1 MDEAAAVESSDPFR
15 LDGQVA
21 AVTGAASGI
30 GRAIA
35 EVLAGAGA
43 RVVLGDLDAVGAE
56 GAAEGIRERGGDAI
70 GLGVDIAKSEEVDA
84 LIDAAVADGKR
95 LDVMCNVAGIPSDGP
110 LDELTESEFDRVVGI
125 NVKGTLFG
133 CQAAV
138 RAMSAGG
145 GGSII
150 NVASAAIDLAVP
162 NYGLYAMT
170 KSAVVQMTQTLA
182 VEVGGRGI
190 RVNVLAPGATL
201 TNFTQRHLK
210 NPDGSIDQARFD
222 GFVSAMQAQSPLGL
236 VGEAIDQAWLVLYL
250 ASGASRFCTGQVWR
264 ANGGAVLPR

>member
-1 MDEAAAVESSDPFR
+1 M
-15 LDGQVA
+15 
-21 AVTGAASGI
+21 
-30 GRAIA
+30 
-35 EVLAGAGA
+35 
-43 RVVLGDLDAVGAE
+43 
-56 GAAEGIRERGGDAI
+56 
-70 GLGVDIAKSEEVDA
+70 DA
-84 LIDAAVADGKR
+84 LVDAAVSRGKR

-110 LDELTESEFDRVVGI
+110 LDELGEAEFDRVVAV

-138 RAMSAGG
+138 RAMTPRG

-150 NVASAAIDLAVP
+150 NVASAAVDLAVP

-190 RVNVLAPGATL
+190 RVNVLAPGATM

-222 GFVSAMQAQSPLGL
+222 GFVSAMQAQSPLGI
-236 VGEAIDQAWLVLYL
+236 VGEAIDQAWLILYL
-250 ASGASRFCTGQVWR
+250 ASAASRFCTGQVWR